1 MGATL
6 GHACQAAGALR
17 EGQDDQGRS
26 AMSRS
31 FPTAEFSTAEFS
43 TADDATRVYVRPPE
57 PADPAGADS
66 LPRLLKGVPA
76 AGEALDI
83 ERHLD
88 VHGELPHERKR
99 RRRSVGELIEQVE
112 RAGLR
117 GRGGAGFPTGAKLR
131 AVTAQRGRPI
141 VVVNAAEGEP
151 ASDKDRVLC
160 QLAPHLMLDGAVA
173 VAQALGAQEA
183 IVGVCES
190 SEAAETLARAI
201 EERGS
206 ADGVRIELSTV
217 PGGYVAGQES
227 ALVAHLNGGPALPTF
242 TPPMPFEQGVR
253 RRPTMLSN
261 AETFANI
268 ALIARHGPDWFR
280 ALGTADQPGSTL
292 VTLSGPLAAPA
303 VYEIEFGTSLRAL
316 IDAAGG
322 LRSPVRAVLL
332 GGYAGAW
339 VDGGVLADL
348 ALSDAQLA
356 RYGATLGA
364 GVVTLL
370 SAEAC
375 PVAETAR
382 VMRWM
387 AGESAGQCGPCVHGL
402 GALAGTISELAA
414 GVAGHDAEQRVEAL
428 AQLVRRRGACAH
440 PDGAVRFALSAIEVF
455 RDEFADHARHGACER
470 CSAAAELPLPEHP
483 RVQPR
488 TDSRPRARASSRP
501 RSRTLSGERAVR

>member
-1 MGATL
+1 
-6 GHACQAAGALR
+6 
-17 EGQDDQGRS
+17 
-26 AMSRS
+26 MSRS
-31 FPTAEFSTAEFS
+31 STTAEFS
-43 TADDATRVYVRPPE
+43 TADAATRVYERPPE
-57 PADPAGADS
+57 PAKPDGAGS
-66 LPRLLKGVPA
+66 LPRLLRGVPA
-76 AGEALDI
+76 AGDALDL

-88 VHGELPHERKR
+88 VHGELPHERR
-99 RRRSVGELIEQVE
+99 RRRSAADRLIEQVE
-112 RAGLR
+112 HAELH

-131 AVTAQRGRPI
+131 AVAAQRGRPI

-173 VAQALGAQEA
+173 VAHALGAREA
-183 IVGVCES
+183 IVTVCES
-190 SEAAETLARAI
+190 SSGAETLARAI
-201 EERGS
+201 AERGAS
-206 ADGVRIELSTV
+206 DGVQIEMSVV

-227 ALVAHLNGGPALPTF
+227 ALINHINGGPALPTF

-280 ALGTADQPGSTL
+280 ALGTAEQPGSTL

-303 VYEIEFGTSLRAL
+303 VYEIEYGTSLRAL

-322 LRSPVRAVLL
+322 LLAPVRAVLL
-332 GGYAGAW
+332 GGYAGTW
-339 VDGGVLADL
+339 VDGAQLANL

-356 RYGATLGA
+356 RHGASLGA

-370 SAEAC
+370 SDAAC

-382 VMRWM
+382 VTRWL

-414 GVAGHDAEQRVEAL
+414 GVAEHDAEQRIEAL

-440 PDGAVRFALSAIEVF
+440 PDGTARFALSAIEAF

-488 TDSRPRARASSRP
+488 TASRSRSRNSSRS
-501 RSRTLSGERAVR
+501 RSRSRATSSERAVR

>member
-1 MGATL
+1 
-6 GHACQAAGALR
+6 
-17 EGQDDQGRS
+17 
-26 AMSRS
+26 MSGS
-31 FPTAEFSTAEFS
+31 FSTAN
-43 TADDATRVYVRPPE
+43 AATRVYERPPE
-57 PADPAGADS
+57 PADPAGAGS
-66 LPRLLKGVPA
+66 LPRLLRGVPA
-76 AGEALDI
+76 GGEALDVD
-83 ERHLD
+83 RHLD

-99 RRRSVGELIEQVE
+99 RRRSADELIEQVE

-131 AVTAQRGRPI
+131 AVAARRGRPI

-173 VAQALGAQEA
+173 VAQALGAREA

-190 SEAAETLARAI
+190 SAGAETLARAI
-201 EERGS
+201 EERG
-206 ADGVRIELSTV
+206 ADDGVRIEISTV
-217 PGGYVAGQES
+217 PTGYVAGQES
-227 ALVAHLNGGPALPTF
+227 ALVNHLGGGPALPTF

-253 RRPTMLSN
+253 RGPTMLSN

-303 VYEIEFGTSLRAL
+303 VYEIEYGTSLRAL

-322 LRSPVRAVLL
+322 LLAPARAVLL
-332 GGYAGAW
+332 GGYAGTW
-339 VDGGVLADL
+339 VDGVLLADL
-348 ALSDAQLA
+348 KLADAQLA
-356 RYGATLGA
+356 RDGASLGA
-364 GVVTLL
+364 GVVALL
-370 SAEAC
+370 SDAAC

-382 VMRWM
+382 VTRWM

-414 GVAGHDAEQRVEAL
+414 GVAGDDAERRVETL
-428 AQLVRRRGACAH
+428 ARLVRRRGACAH
-440 PDGAVRFALSAIEVF
+440 PDGTARFALSAIEVF
-455 RDEFADHARHGACER
+455 GGEFADHARHGACER
-470 CSAAAELPLPEHP
+470 CSAPPELPLP
-483 RVQPR
+483 
-488 TDSRPRARASSRP
+488 
-501 RSRTLSGERAVR
+501 RSVR

>member
-1 MGATL
+1 
-6 GHACQAAGALR
+6 
-17 EGQDDQGRS
+17 
-26 AMSRS
+26 MSRS
-31 FPTAEFSTAEFS
+31 FPTAELA
-43 TADDATRVYVRPPE
+43 TADELTRVYERAPQ
-57 PADPAGADS
+57 PADPAGAGS
-66 LPRLLKGVPA
+66 LPRLLRGVPA
-76 AGEALDI
+76 AGDALDLD
-83 ERHLD
+83 RHLD
-88 VHGELPHERKR
+88 VHGELPHERR
-99 RRRSVGELIEQVE
+99 RRRSAAAELIEQVE

-131 AVTAQRGRPI
+131 AVAARRGRPI

-173 VAQALGAQEA
+173 VARALGAREA

-190 SEAAETLARAI
+190 FSGAETLARAI
-201 EERGS
+201 AERG
-206 ADGVRIELSTV
+206 AGDGVLIELSTV
-217 PGGYVAGQES
+217 PAGYVAGQES
-227 ALVAHLNGGPALPTF
+227 ALVSHLNGGPALPTF

-280 ALGTADQPGSTL
+280 ALGTAEQPGSTL
-292 VTLSGPLAAPA
+292 VTLSGSLAAPA
-303 VYEIEFGTSLRAL
+303 VYEIEYGTSLRAL

-322 LRSPVRAVLL
+322 LLAPVRAVLL
-332 GGYAGAW
+332 GGYAGTW
-339 VDGGVLADL
+339 VDGALLAEL

-356 RYGATLGA
+356 RHGASLGA
-364 GVVTLL
+364 GVVALL
-370 SAEAC
+370 SDATC

-382 VMRWM
+382 VTRWL

-414 GVAGHDAEQRVEAL
+414 GVASHDAEQRVESL
-428 AQLVRRRGACAH
+428 SRLVRRRGACAH
-440 PDGAVRFALSAIEVF
+440 PDGTARFALSAIEVF

-470 CSAAAELPLPEHP
+470 CSAPAELPLPAHERVLP
-483 RVQPR
+483 R
-488 TDSRPRARASSRP
+488 SSGRARASSRAGA
-501 RSRTLSGERAVR
+501 RSRALSGERAVR

>member
-1 MGATL
+1 
-6 GHACQAAGALR
+6 
-17 EGQDDQGRS
+17 
-26 AMSRS
+26 MSRLS
-31 FPTAEFSTAEFS
+31 PTAEFSTAD
-43 TADDATRVYVRPPE
+43 AATRIYERPPG
-57 PADPAGADS
+57 PAKPDGAGS
-66 LPRLLKGVPA
+66 LPRLLRGVPA
-76 AGEALDI
+76 AGDALDLD
-83 ERHLD
+83 RHLD
-88 VHGELPHERKR
+88 VHGELPHERR
-99 RRRSVGELIEQVE
+99 RRRSSAPELIEQVE

-131 AVTAQRGRPI
+131 AVASRRGRPI

-173 VAQALGAQEA
+173 VAHALGAREA
-183 IVGVCES
+183 IVAVCGS
-190 SEAAETLARAI
+190 SSGAETLARAI
-201 EERGS
+201 AERGAS
-206 ADGVRIELSTV
+206 DGVQIEMSVV

-227 ALVAHLNGGPALPTF
+227 ALISHINGGSALPTF
-242 TPPMPFEQGVR
+242 TPPMPSEQGVR

-280 ALGTADQPGSTL
+280 ALGSAEQPGSTL

-303 VYEIEFGTSLRAL
+303 VYEIEYGTSLRAL

-322 LRSPVRAVLL
+322 LLVPVRAVLL
-332 GGYAGAW
+332 GGYAGTW
-339 VDGGVLADL
+339 VDGAQLASL

-356 RYGATLGA
+356 RHGASLGA

-370 SAEAC
+370 SDAAC
-375 PVAETAR
+375 PVAETTR
-382 VMRWM
+382 VTRWM

-414 GVAGHDAEQRVEAL
+414 GVAGHDAEQRLEAL

-440 PDGAVRFALSAIEVF
+440 PDGTVRFTLSAIEVF
-455 RDEFADHARHGACER
+455 CDEFADHARHGACER
-470 CSAAAELPLPEHP
+470 CSAPAELPLPG
-483 RVQPR
+483 R
-488 TDSRPRARASSRP
+488 
-501 RSRTLSGERAVR
+501 